1 MSIHKII
8 ASIST
13 EEGRINLIYNG
24 RGRAMTEESPD
35 GSISYEI
42 DDPCPMIIWP
52 PLKSTAGIVD
62 LSYPPRS
69 LQEAY
74 EIINQLYC
82 GCEWE
87 DLRYNEP
94 YSGEIEGGI
103 IIHRIAHTLPDGF
116 AVREGFISFSLNGTV
131 YHSSGHNYE
140 GLDIA
145 AYHLSPDGKLV
156 GEWIR
161 PGIDGT
167 VWASPLVIRGVD
179 DDYYRLVSTSPI
191 DVDTVE
197 RVLHLAQEMEEA
209 ARLEAEHEPR
219 AIRQAE
225 AERAEQRRKQWL
237 ENHPDALRDRRPER
251 RTRGS
256 R

>member
-13 EEGRINLIYNG
+13 EEGRIN
-24 RGRAMTEESPD
+24 R
-35 GSISYEI
+35 
-42 DDPCPMIIWP
+42 
-52 PLKSTAGIVD
+52 
-62 LSYPPRS
+62 
-69 LQEAY
+69 
-74 EIINQLYC
+74 
-82 GCEWE
+82 
-87 DLRYNEP
+87 
-94 YSGEIEGGI
+94 GI

-116 AVREGFISFSLNGTV
+116 AVREGFMSFSLNGTV

-167 VWASPLVIRGVD
+167 VWASPLVIRGID
-179 DDYYRLVSTSPI
+179 EDYDHLVSASPI

-197 RVLHLAQEMEEA
+197 RVARLAQEMEET
-209 ARLEAEHEPR
+209 ARWEAENKPR

-225 AERAEQRRKQWL
+225 AEDAEQRRRQWI

-251 RTRGS
+251 RARRS